1 MQNEGI
7 EGWLLSLHFAE
18 GIQSAETLVNW
29 KELFNEGSVLNR
41 LVTLLSSVIIL
52 FLNSADNRLAFK

>member
-18 GIQSAETLVNW
+18 GIQSAENLVNW
-29 KELFNEGSVLNR
+29 KELFNECSVLNR

>member
-1 MQNEGI
+1 MQNEGR

-18 GIQSAETLVNW
+18 GIQSAENLVNW

>member
-7 EGWLLSLHFAE
+7 EGGLLSLHFAE
-18 GIQSAETLVNW
+18 GIQSAENLVNW

>member
-18 GIQSAETLVNW
+18 GIQSAENLVNW